1 MSVFIKQEH
10 TIGGFKDSDSWVI
23 LSPIERSIKQKI
35 ESIGTSLK
43 YWDIEIYRGIL
54 TGYNEAFI
62 ISGEQ
67 RTKILNNCTSA
78 DERKRTEELIRPI
91 LRGRDIKRYSY
102 HWANLWLIWIPWHF
116 PLHLDNTIQG
126 ASEKAEKE
134 FKKHYTAVYNHLIK
148 FKAQLS
154 ARNKA
159 ETGIRYEWYAL
170 QRWGANY
177 WEDFSKPKILYQE
190 LTQGSSFFYDDSCNF
205 LVSNTGYLITGQH
218 LDYLIKLLNSK
229 LIEVVY
235 SKFYATKIG
244 SGIRWLSQNI
254 KQLPL
259 PIYNASYV
267 TKITSAT
274 TDEEVEFELYRI
286 LHLSEEEIQYFK
298 EA

>member
-102 HWANLWLIWIPWHF
+102 NWADLWLINTHNGIKGKLPRIDINLY
-116 PLHLDNTIQG
+116 PAIKAHLDIMWDKISDRKDQG
-126 ASEKAEKE
+126 D
-134 FKKHYTAVYNHLIK
+134 TPYNL
-148 FKAQLS
+148 
-154 ARNKA
+154 RNCA
-159 ETGIRYEWYAL
+159 YL
-170 QRWGANY
+170 
-177 WEDFSKPKILYQE
+177 EDFSKPKILYQE